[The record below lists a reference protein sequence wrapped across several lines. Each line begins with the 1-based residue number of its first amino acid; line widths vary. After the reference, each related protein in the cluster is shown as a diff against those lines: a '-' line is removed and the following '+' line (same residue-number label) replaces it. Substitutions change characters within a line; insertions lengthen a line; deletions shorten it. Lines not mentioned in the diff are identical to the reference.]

1 MADDK
6 PQKTEQSKKTLTN
19 DQVTSERTL
28 GRRSFLTAVGAVVA
42 GGAAALA
49 LGDRLNAS
57 VPARAQSMDPNKK
70 PSDPDK
76 KPGDP
81 DKKPGDP
88 DKKKMKDP
96 DKRKMEHRD
105 KKRHDPDK
113 KKPGDPDKKDPDK
126 TKVGDPD
133 SGR

>member
-1 MADDK
+1 MADEK
-6 PQKTEQSKKTLTN
+6 PQKIEQSKKTLT
-19 DQVTSERTL
+19 DDRITTERTL

-57 VPARAQSMDPNKK
+57 VPARAQSTDPDKK
-70 PSDPDK
+70 PADPDK

-81 DKKPGDP
+81 DKPGDT
-88 DKKKMKDP
+88 DKTDRHKKKMKDP
-96 DKRKMEHRD
+96 DKRKM
-105 KKRHDPDK
+105 KDPDK
-113 KKPGDPDKKDPDK
+113 KKGDPDKKKMKPSDPK
-126 TKVGDPD
+126 PGDPD

>member
-1 MADDK
+1 MADEK
-6 PQKTEQSKKTLTN
+6 TQKTDQSKKTLTD
-19 DQVTSERTL
+19 DQITSERTL

-49 LGDRLNAS
+49 LGNRLNAS
-57 VPARAQSMDPNKK
+57 VPVRGQSMDPDKK

-76 KPGDP
+76 KPSDP
-81 DKKPGDP
+81 DKMKDP

-96 DKRKMEHRD
+96 DKRKMKDPD

-126 TKVGDPD
+126 VGDPD